1 MLVLQHFASVSLFC
15 RSKFLNFPC
24 AGMVTLSRAR
34 GFLFLLIYLY
44 YLSFVRGFQCA
55 PDAAFFKEAE
65 EQQEEEWFGAIDNNG
80 LPESESSQTSGGL
93 PLQVGVDKTGDS
105 NLLLLRGYL
114 WSSRHQSSGEEE
126 EAEEAAAANDVVVN
140 VSLSF

>member
-1 MLVLQHFASVSLFC
+1 
-15 RSKFLNFPC
+15 
-24 AGMVTLSRAR
+24 MVTQSRAR

-55 PDAAFFKEAE
+55 PDAALFKEAE
-65 EQQEEEWFGAIDNNG
+65 EQQEEEWFAAIDNNG

-105 NLLLLRGYL
+105 NALHLRGSL
-114 WSSRHQSSGEEE
+114 WSSRHQSSEEEEE

>member
-1 MLVLQHFASVSLFC
+1 
-15 RSKFLNFPC
+15 
-24 AGMVTLSRAR
+24 MVTQSRVR

-44 YLSFVRGFQCA
+44 YLCFVRGFQCA
-55 PDAAFFKEAE
+55 PDAALFKVAE
-65 EQQEEEWFGAIDNNG
+65 EQQQEEEWFGAIDNNR

-93 PLQVGVDKTGDS
+93 PVQVGVDKTGDS
-105 NLLLLRGYL
+105 NSLLLRGYV
-114 WSSRHQSSGEEE
+114 WSSRHQSSGEEEEEEEEE

>member
-1 MLVLQHFASVSLFC
+1 
-15 RSKFLNFPC
+15 
-24 AGMVTLSRAR
+24 MVTQSRAR

-55 PDAAFFKEAE
+55 PDAALFKEAE
-65 EQQEEEWFGAIDNNG
+65 EQQEEEWFRAIDNNG

-93 PLQVGVDKTGDS
+93 PLQVGDDKTGDS
-105 NLLLLRGYL
+105 NLLLLRGYP
-114 WSSRHQSSGEEE
+114 WSSSHQSSGEEEEE

-140 VSLSF
+140 VSLSFLMS

>member
-1 MLVLQHFASVSLFC
+1 
-15 RSKFLNFPC
+15 
-24 AGMVTLSRAR
+24 MVTQSRAR

-55 PDAAFFKEAE
+55 PDPALFKEAE
-65 EQQEEEWFGAIDNNG
+65 EQQEEQRFGAIDNNG

-105 NLLLLRGYL
+105 NVLLLRGYL

-126 EAEEAAAANDVVVN
+126 EEEEEEEAEEAAAANDIVVN

>member
-1 MLVLQHFASVSLFC
+1 
-15 RSKFLNFPC
+15 
-24 AGMVTLSRAR
+24 MVTQSRAR

-55 PDAAFFKEAE
+55 PDAALFKEAE
-65 EQQEEEWFGAIDNNG
+65 EQQQQEEWFRAIDNNG
-80 LPESESSQTSGGL
+80 LPESESSQTSGWL

-114 WSSRHQSSGEEE
+114 WSSSHQSSGEKEE

-140 VSLSF
+140 VSLSFLMS